1 MDEDT
6 AKQLMA
12 RAKDCIEL
20 FNEMVELAQSHCDQ
34 DEERVVRHA
43 VGFALS
49 ELLDRLIVP
58 IFREYPDLIPEG
70 SDYGSLEGP
79 TFTELAANSRST
91 GHLDEEGR

>member
-1 MDEDT
+1 MDKDT

-12 RAKDCIEL
+12 RAQDCIHL
-20 FNEMVELAQSHCDQ
+20 FNEMVELAQSNCDK

-43 VGFALS
+43 VGHALS
-49 ELLDRLIVP
+49 ELLDRLMVP

-79 TFTELAANSRST
+79 TFTELASKTEST
-91 GHLDEEGR
+91 GPFDEEER